1 MPISAL
7 VFYCFAVR
15 SSLSLM
21 PKRGA
26 RGKVAA
32 KPRNTSSPQTKRNKN
47 EPAGSPTSPRQLRS
61 TVQARRGTM
70 LFQVL
75 RPFRSSLLSCSLS
88 DLSEAQV
95 MKQEEE
101 AQGSS
106 ESDASMT
113 SSGLSELIYLS
124 TLRGNSVFSVFPSF

>member
-1 MPISAL
+1 
-7 VFYCFAVR
+7 
-15 SSLSLM
+15 M

-32 KPRNTSSPQTKRNKN
+32 KPRNTSSSQTKLNKN
-47 EPAGSPTSPRQLRS
+47 YPAGSPTSPRQLRS

-75 RPFRSSLLSCSLS
+75 RPFRSSLLSCSLF
-88 DLSEAQV
+88 DLSEAQA

-101 AQGSS
+101 AQCSS
-106 ESDASMT
+106 ESDDSMT
-113 SSGLSELIYLS
+113 SSGPSELFYRS
-124 TLRGNSVFSVFPSF
+124 TLRGNSDFSLFPSF